1 MKQIILPH
9 LEPWQFDVFNR
20 FELERGKGRTFVI
33 KAKRQIGKSIL
44 AIVLLIKEA
53 LEHKTTSILLEP
65 TLNQSRRVFK
75 QLVDMLEGSGAIKS
89 ANASLLTID
98 FVNGSEILFKSAEQE
113 DSLRGMTAS
122 GILVID
128 EGAFIKDDIYDIV
141 FPCVDANNAPILII
155 STPLFTDGRFYQL
168 YSSPNNISFDWSK
181 YDTSKFLSNEKLEQY
196 RKTLAP
202 NKFKSEYLGE
212 FITDGSFVFGDLM
225 PCVGELSS
233 KPSLYCGIDW
243 ACGNDGDYTV
253 MTMFDED
260 GGVTFIDS
268 FNNIDSTEQIRRIIQ
283 SLNGH
288 PTLRK
293 VQVELNSIGRVFY
306 DMLKKQYGRGSIIQ
320 GFTTTNDSKRRII
333 EQLVKAFQTQ
343 SISIPNDK
351 ELLSELQHY
360 AIMKTSKGYTYNGI
374 GTHDDYVMSM
384 AIAYDL
390 LGSRKGNYSFSF

>member
-1 MKQIILPH
+1 MRQIILPK
-9 LEPWQFDVFNR
+9 LEPWQLDVFNR
-20 FELERGKGRTFVI
+20 FELEKGKGKIFVI

-44 AIVLLIKEA
+44 AVVLLIKYA
-53 LEHKTTSILLEP
+53 LEGKTTSILLEP

-141 FPCVDANNAPILII
+141 FPCVDANNSPILII
-155 STPLFTDGRFYQL
+155 STPLFTDGRYYQL
-168 YSSPNNISFDWSK
+168 YMDDNTISFDWSK

-225 PCVGELSS
+225 PCVGSYS
-233 KPSLYCGIDW
+233 TKPSIYCGIDW
-243 ACGNDGDYTV
+243 ACGNDGDFTV
-253 MTMFDED
+253 VTMFDED
-260 GGVTFIDS
+260 ARVTFIDA
-268 FNNIDSTEQIRRIIQ
+268 FNNIDSTEQIKRIIGD
-283 SLNGH
+283 LNSH
-288 PTLRK
+288 KQLRK

-306 DMLKKQYGRGSIIQ
+306 DMLRKEYKGNII
-320 GFTTTNDSKRRII
+320 GFTTTNDTKRRII
-333 EQLVKAFQTQ
+333 EQLVKAFQSEAIT
-343 SISIPNDK
+343 IPNDK

-360 AIMKTSKGYTYNGI
+360 AIMKTAKGYTYNGI

-390 LGSRKGNYSFSF
+390 IGSKKGNYTFSFR